1 LQGEEVMLMNSRD
14 AQRPRGRAGFTL
26 IELLVVIFLISFL
39 AALTVMIGP
48 ALILSEPSSRGAQ
61 LLQGN
66 LFIAKQQA
74 LRDRNPYGIRLL
86 ADADGQVRSFQF
98 IQQPTDFTGGS
109 VTIQAGNL
117 NQPIFTGVD
126 LTGGLTVPSLYPV
139 QAGDYF
145 QCPLNTG
152 TPTLINTAPVANNPQ
167 PGSQSFTTKSPNTAT
182 AGATTSY
189 RIMRGPRPVAGEDT
203 IYLPDNVIIDMGGAG
218 NPPTGCP
225 GSILTPNV
233 TAAGTVYYDI
243 LFAPAGAVIG
253 PGGTTGRIIL
263 WVRDTTQNWQ
273 TATQQTLIVVNTR
286 TGLISYYPVDTSNP
300 SNPNQY
306 YSYTQNPAAAGGL

>member
-1 LQGEEVMLMNSRD
+1 MNSRYE
-14 AQRPRGRAGFTL
+14 QHPRGRAGFTL

-39 AALTVMIGP
+39 AALTIVIGP
-48 ALILSEPSSRGAQ
+48 ALILDEPYSRASQ

-86 ADADGQVRSFQF
+86 QDADGQVRSFLF
-98 IQQPTDFTGGS
+98 IQQPGDFTGGS
-109 VTIQAGNL
+109 VTVQAGSL
-117 NQPIFTGVD
+117 NQPTFTGVD
-126 LTGGLTVPSLYPV
+126 LTGGLSVATLYPV
-139 QAGDYF
+139 QVGDYF

-152 TPTLINTAPVANNPQ
+152 TPTLITTAPAVNNTQ
-167 PGSQSFTTKSPNTAT
+167 PPSQSFTTNSPNSVT

-203 IYLPDNVIIDMGGAG
+203 IYLPDNVIIDMGAAG
-218 NPPTGCP
+218 TPPTGCP

-243 LFAPAGAVIG
+243 LFAPAGSVLG
-253 PGGTTGRIIL
+253 PGGTTGKIIL

-273 TATQQTLIVVNTR
+273 TATQQLLIVVNAR
-286 TGLISYYPVDTSNP
+286 TGLVAYYPVDTSSGN
-300 SNPNQY
+300 Y
-306 YSYTQNPAAAGGL
+306 YSFTQNPAAAGGL